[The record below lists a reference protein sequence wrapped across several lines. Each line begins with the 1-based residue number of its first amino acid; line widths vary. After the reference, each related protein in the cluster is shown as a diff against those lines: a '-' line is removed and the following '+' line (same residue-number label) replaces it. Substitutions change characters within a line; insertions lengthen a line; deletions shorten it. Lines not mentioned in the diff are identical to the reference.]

1 MLFWTLV
8 AHSLLLVAA
17 QDFTPSS
24 SWRSP
29 NVTTSQDER
38 ISIAGAALDKT
49 VGFFRNGSFNDSA
62 YGTPGMIYAQMA
74 EFDRI
79 TNQTKYKDVLKT
91 YFPLMEAA
99 RPNFLDEFVSLCFIR
114 AFVCSFFSSSSS
126 IAELWAIPHVKMGCS
141 SYGYAAARA
150 YEVYQDETFLD
161 YAITSWTSAGAYTLS
176 DSDTSSGST
185 PGKSFNVQATC
196 QGITMAGGTFWETDQ
211 DNPTIVGLATGSYL
225 VVSALLAEATGNKTY
240 LDAAINSATFIHS
253 HLYNIQRINPYN
265 SGLFI
270 EGLAILDSI
279 SGNATTQTL
288 LRETVAAAVANNA
301 WQGANGII
309 ANGNSKIGDPLMMR
323 GLGAVYSRNTAY
335 SDMRNYVKEYIGV
348 QYNAVLELATSNGTN
363 VYGASWV
370 GPPSSVFSSDNQTAA
385 LSVLINGILLK
396 DQEPP
401 SSNTSDSDSSSGSG
415 SGSSSAPDK
424 SPSPAGAIAGGVVG
438 GIAPLVI
445 IGLVVFFVR
454 RRRRREKTR
463 RSVLLD
469 DDLSPSSLSPPAP
482 TPFIMAP
489 LTSTQSNSDK
499 QPYSPTNSQRSEKV
513 PAGGRSYVGQSS
525 MGEKAALLHAQSTA
539 SLQAGSSTQ
548 PQSSTPEAA
557 AAAPGSSNEEPQRV
571 NLPTEELVR
580 LLNERLQAGGHWDED
595 EMPPEYHTAS

>member
-1 MLFWTLV
+1 MLTLILFWTLV
-8 AHSLLLVAA
+8 AHSLLLVTA

-38 ISIAGAALDKT
+38 ISIADAALDKT

-99 RPNFLDEFVSLCFIR
+99 RPNFLDEL
-114 AFVCSFFSSSSS
+114 
-126 IAELWAIPHVKMGCS
+126 LNYGL

-253 HLYNIQRINPYN
+253 HLYNIQSVVQDSISARKNDSCSVGSGINPYN

-323 GLGAVYSRNTAY
+323 GLGAVYSRNTTY

-401 SSNTSDSDSSSGSG
+401 SSNTSDSGSSSGSG
-415 SGSSSAPDK
+415 SGSGFAPDK
-424 SPSPAGAIAGGVVG
+424 SSSPAGAIAGGVVG
-438 GIAPLVI
+438 GIALLVI

-454 RRRRREKTR
+454 RRRRHEKTR

-469 DDLSPSSLSPPAP
+469 EDLSPSSLSPPAP

-489 LTSTQSNSDK
+489 LTSTQSSSDR
-499 QPYSPTNSQRSEKV
+499 QPYSPTNGQRSEKV
-513 PAGGRSYVGQSS
+513 PAGGRSHVGQSS
-525 MGEKAALLHAQSTA
+525 MGEKAALLHAQSTV
-539 SLQAGSSTQ
+539 SLQEGSSTQ
-548 PQSSTPEAA
+548 RQSSTPEAA

>member
-1 MLFWTLV
+1 MLTLILFWTLV

-99 RPNFLDEFVSLCFIR
+99 RPNFLDEF
-114 AFVCSFFSSSSS
+114 
-126 IAELWAIPHVKMGCS
+126 

-196 QGITMAGGTFWETDQ
+196 QDITMAGGTFWETDQ
-211 DNPTIVGLATGSYL
+211 DNPTIVGLATG
-225 VVSALLAEATGNKTY
+225 VSALLAEATGNKTY
-240 LDAAINSATFIHS
+240 LDAAIKSATFIHS
-253 HLYNIQRINPYN
+253 HLYNIQNVVQDSISARKNDSCSVGSGINPYN

-309 ANGNSKIGDPLMMR
+309 ANWNSKIGDPLMMR
-323 GLGAVYSRNTAY
+323 GLGAVYSRNTTY

-401 SSNTSDSDSSSGSG
+401 SSNTSDSGSTSGSG
-415 SGSSSAPDK
+415 SGSGSAPDK
-424 SPSPAGAIAGGVVG
+424 SSSPAGAIAGGVVG
-438 GIAPLVI
+438 GIALLVI

-469 DDLSPSSLSPPAP
+469 DDLSPSSLSPLAP

-489 LTSTQSNSDK
+489 LTSTQSSSDR
-499 QPYSPTNSQRSEKV
+499 QPCSPTNSQRSEKV
-513 PAGGRSYVGQSS
+513 LAGGRSYVGQSS
-525 MGEKAALLHAQSTA
+525 MGEKAALLHAQSTVT
-539 SLQAGSSTQ
+539 LQEGSSTQ

>member
-1 MLFWTLV
+1 MLTLILFWTLV

-17 QDFTPSS
+17 QDFIPSS

-29 NVTTSQDER
+29 NVTTSQDDR

-49 VGFFRNGSFNDSA
+49 AGFFLSDGSFNDSA
-62 YGTPGMIYAQMA
+62 YGTPGMLYAQMA

-79 TNQTKYKDVLKT
+79 TNQTKYKDVLKK
-91 YFPLMEAA
+91 YFPLMEAV
-99 RPNFLDEFVSLCFIR
+99 RPYFLDEF
-114 AFVCSFFSSSSS
+114 
-126 IAELWAIPHVKMGCS
+126 

-185 PGKSFNVQATC
+185 LGKSFNVQATC
-196 QGITMAGGTFWETDQ
+196 QGSETDQ
-211 DNPTIVGLATGSYL
+211 DNPTIVGLATG
-225 VVSALLAEATGNKTY
+225 VSALLAEATGNKTY
-240 LDAAINSATFIHS
+240 LDAAISSATFIHS
-253 HLYNIQRINPYN
+253 HLYNVQSVVQDNISARKNDSCSVGSGINPYN

-288 LRETVAAAVANNA
+288 LRETVAAAVTNNA
-301 WQGANGII
+301 WQGDDGII
-309 ANGNSKIGDPLMMR
+309 ANGNSKVGDLLMMR
-323 GLGAVYSRNTAY
+323 GLGAVYWRNTTY

-348 QYNAVLELATSNGTN
+348 QYNAVLDLATSNGTN

-370 GPPSSVFSSDNQTAA
+370 GPPSSVFSSDNQTTA

-401 SSNTSDSDSSSGSG
+401 SSNTSDSGSSSGSG
-415 SGSSSAPDK
+415 SGSGSGSSSGSTPDK
-424 SPSPAGAIAGGVVG
+424 SSSSPAGAIAGGVVG
-438 GIAPLVI
+438 GIALLVI

-469 DDLSPSSLSPPAP
+469 DDFSPSSPPAP

-489 LTSTQSNSDK
+489 LTSTQSNSDR

-513 PAGGRSYVGQSS
+513 PAGGRSHVGQSS
-525 MGEKAALLHAQSTA
+525 MGEKAALLHAQSTV
-539 SLQAGSSTQ
+539 SLQEGGSTQ
-548 PQSSTPEAA
+548 PRSSTPEAA
-557 AAAPGSSNEEPQRV
+557 SAAPGPSNEEPQRV

>member
-1 MLFWTLV
+1 MQTLILFWTLV
-8 AHSLLLVAA
+8 AHSLLLVVA

-29 NVTTSQDER
+29 NVTTSQDDR
-38 ISIAGAALDKT
+38 INIAGAALDKAI
-49 VGFFRNGSFNDSA
+49 GFVQSDGSFNDSA
-62 YGTPGMIYAQMA
+62 YGTPGMLYAQMA

-79 TNQTKYKDVLKT
+79 TNQTKYKDLLKK
-91 YFPLMEAA
+91 YFPFMEAV
-99 RPNFLDEFVSLCFIR
+99 RTDFLDEFLNYG
-114 AFVCSFFSSSSS
+114 
-126 IAELWAIPHVKMGCS
+126 L

-161 YAITSWTSAGAYTLS
+161 YAIASWTSAGAYTLS
-176 DSDTSSGST
+176 GSDTSSGST
-185 PGKSFNVQATC
+185 PGKSFTVQATC

-240 LDAAINSATFIHS
+240 LDAAVSSATFIHS
-253 HLYNIQRINPYN
+253 HLYNVQNVVQDSISARKNDSCSVGSGINPYN

-270 EGLAILDSI
+270 EGLAVLDSI

-288 LRETVAAAVANNA
+288 LRETVAAAVTNNA
-301 WQGANGII
+301 WQGNNGII
-309 ANGNSKIGDPLMMR
+309 ANGNSKVGDLLMMR
-323 GLGAVYSRNTAY
+323 GLGAVYSRNTTY

-348 QYNAVLELATSNGTN
+348 QYNAVLDLSTSNGTN

-370 GPPSSVFSSDNQTAA
+370 GPPSSVFSSDNQTSA
-385 LSVLINGILLK
+385 LSVLINGISLK

-401 SSNTSDSDSSSGSG
+401 SSNTSDSGSSSGSNPG
-415 SGSSSAPDK
+415 STPNKSS
-424 SPSPAGAIAGGVVG
+424 SPAGAIAGGVVG
-438 GIAPLVI
+438 GMALLVI
-445 IGLVVFFVR
+445 IGLAVFFVR
-454 RRRRREKTR
+454 RRRRREKMR

-469 DDLSPSSLSPPAP
+469 DDFSTSPLSPPAP
-482 TPFIMAP
+482 TPFVMAP
-489 LTSTQSNSDK
+489 LTSTQSSSDRP
-499 QPYSPTNSQRSEKV
+499 PYSPTSSRRSEKV
-513 PAGGRSYVGQSS
+513 PAGGRSHGAQSS
-525 MGEKAALLHAQSTA
+525 MGEKAALLHAQSTV
-539 SLQAGSSTQ
+539 SLQEGSSTQ
-548 PQSSTPEAA
+548 PESSAA
-557 AAAPGSSNEEPQRV
+557 EPAAVPGPSNEEPQRV

>member
-99 RPNFLDEFVSLCFIR
+99 RPNFLDEFLNYG
-114 AFVCSFFSSSSS
+114 
-126 IAELWAIPHVKMGCS
+126 L

-253 HLYNIQRINPYN
+253 HLYNIQSVVQDSISARKNDSCSVGSGINPYN

-323 GLGAVYSRNTAY
+323 GLGAVYSRNTTY

-438 GIAPLVI
+438 GIALLVI

>member
-1 MLFWTLV
+1 MLTLILLWTLV
-8 AHSLLLVAA
+8 AHSLLLVVA

-29 NVTTSQDER
+29 NVTTSQDDR

-49 VGFFRNGSFNDSA
+49 IGFVQNSA
-62 YGTPGMIYAQMA
+62 YGTPGMLYAQMA

-79 TNQTKYKDVLKT
+79 TNQTKYKDLLKK
-91 YFPLMEAA
+91 YFPLMEAV
-99 RPNFLDEFVSLCFIR
+99 RPDFLDEF
-114 AFVCSFFSSSSS
+114 
-126 IAELWAIPHVKMGCS
+126 

-176 DSDTSSGST
+176 NSDTSSGST
-185 PGKSFNVQATC
+185 PGKSFSVQATC

-211 DNPTIVGLATGSYL
+211 ANPTIVGLATG
-225 VVSALLAEATGNKTY
+225 VSALLAEATGNKTY
-240 LDAAINSATFIHS
+240 LDAAVSSATFIHS
-253 HLYNIQRINPYN
+253 HLYNVQNVVQDSISARKNDSCSVGSGTNPYN

-288 LRETVAAAVANNA
+288 LRETVAAAVTNNA
-301 WQGANGII
+301 WQGGNGII
-309 ANGNSKIGDPLMMR
+309 ANGNSKVGDLLMMR
-323 GLGAVYSRNTAY
+323 GLGAVYWRNTTY

-348 QYNAVLELATSNGTN
+348 QYNAVLDLATSNGTN

-370 GPPSSVFSSDNQTAA
+370 GPPSSVFSGDNQTIA
-385 LSVLINGILLK
+385 LSVLINGISLK

-401 SSNTSDSDSSSGSG
+401 SSNTSDSGSSSGSG
-415 SGSSSAPDK
+415 STPNKSS
-424 SPSPAGAIAGGVVG
+424 SPAGAIAGGVVG
-438 GIAPLVI
+438 GIALLAI
-445 IGLVVFFVR
+445 IGLAVFFVR
-454 RRRRREKTR
+454 RRRRREKAR

-469 DDLSPSSLSPPAP
+469 DDFSTSPLSPPAP

-489 LTSTQSNSDK
+489 LTSTQSSPDR
-499 QPYSPTNSQRSEKV
+499 PLYSPTSSQRSEKV
-513 PAGGRSYVGQSS
+513 PAGGRSHVGQSS
-525 MGEKAALLHAQSTA
+525 MGEKAALLHAQSTV
-539 SLQAGSSTQ
+539 SLQEGGSTQ
-548 PQSSTPEAA
+548 PRSSAPEAVA
-557 AAAPGSSNEEPQRV
+557 AVPGPSNEEPQRV

>member
-1 MLFWTLV
+1 MLTLILFWTLV

-29 NVTTSQDER
+29 NVTTSQDDR

-49 VGFFRNGSFNDSA
+49 AGFLRSDGSFNDSA
-62 YGTPGMIYAQMA
+62 YGTPGMLYAQMA

-79 TNQTKYKDVLKT
+79 TNQTKYKDVLKK
-91 YFPLMEAA
+91 YFPLMEAV
-99 RPNFLDEFVSLCFIR
+99 RPNFLDEFLNYG
-114 AFVCSFFSSSSS
+114 
-126 IAELWAIPHVKMGCS
+126 L

-253 HLYNIQRINPYN
+253 HLYNVQNVVQDNISARKNDSCSVGSGINPYN

-279 SGNATTQTL
+279 SGNATTQNL
-288 LRETVAAAVANNA
+288 LRETIAAAVTNNA
-301 WQGANGII
+301 WQGDDGII
-309 ANGNSKIGDPLMMR
+309 ANWDSKVGDLLMMR
-323 GLGAVYSRNTAY
+323 GLGAVYWRNTTY

-348 QYNAVLELATSNGTN
+348 QYNAVLDLATSNGTN

-370 GPPSSVFSSDNQTAA
+370 GPPSAVFSSDNQTTA

-401 SSNTSDSDSSSGSG
+401 SSNTSDSGSSSGSG
-415 SGSSSAPDK
+415 STPDK
-424 SPSPAGAIAGGVVG
+424 SSSSPAGAIAGGVVG
-438 GIAPLVI
+438 GIALLVI

-469 DDLSPSSLSPPAP
+469 DDFSSSSPLAP

-489 LTSTQSNSDK
+489 LTSTQSSPDR

-513 PAGGRSYVGQSS
+513 LAGGRSHIGQSS
-525 MGEKAALLHAQSTA
+525 MGEKAALLHAQSTV
-539 SLQAGSSTQ
+539 SLQEGDSTQ
-548 PQSSTPEAA
+548 PRSSTPEAA
-557 AAAPGSSNEEPQRV
+557 AAAPGPSNEEPPRV